1 MALNYNAGGLPWP
14 WSWLRLMLCPPAF
27 KDTTAGAT
35 CMPCDLASLWSV
47 LFVLP
52 SPCVSPQNQT
62 NLDYL
67 LAGSANPCGLQQ
79 AWPWWCNKPAA
90 HSCACRKA
98 PAFDVVLQT
107 PAAQQQRTPSYGRP
121 RSRPATRARRPCGS
135 YCLAA
140 LNIAAAQTPSRQQQ
154 ARRGP
159 CTRPSP

>member
-1 MALNYNAGGLPWP
+1 MQVACPGPGAGCASCCAHQPSRTP
-14 WSWLRLMLCPPAF
+14 QQVRPACH
-27 KDTTAGAT
+27 AI
-35 CMPCDLASLWSV
+35 LASLWSV

-52 SPCVSPQNQT
+52 SPCVSPQKQT

-67 LAGSANPCGLQQ
+67 LASSANPCGLQQ

-107 PAAQQQRTPSYGRP
+107 PSAQQQRTPSYGRP